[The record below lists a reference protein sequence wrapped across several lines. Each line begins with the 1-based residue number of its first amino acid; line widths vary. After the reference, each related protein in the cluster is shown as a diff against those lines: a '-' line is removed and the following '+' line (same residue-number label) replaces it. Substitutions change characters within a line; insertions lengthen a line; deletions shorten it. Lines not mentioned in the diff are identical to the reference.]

1 MKYFAY
7 GEMMFSAKLHHLVPG
22 ATCLGIA
29 KLMGYKLY
37 FHNHGHEDASGKC
50 NIVPVK
56 DPNCEIYGV
65 VYEIDT
71 RHRYLLDKDQ
81 SLGCGNQEITLKV
94 FPVASPDHHEL
105 MRYESGLFAF
115 TYIAHKDNI
124 FEDLVPFS
132 WYKELV
138 LSGAKEHHL
147 PAEYIHQL
155 EQYAE
160 THDPNPQRANRQ
172 KRYLESILL

>member
-7 GEMMFSAKLHHLVPG
+7 GEMMFSAKLHHIVPE

-29 KLMGYKLY
+29 KVMGYKLF
-37 FHNHGHEDASGKC
+37 FHNRGHDDASGKC

-56 DPNCEIYGV
+56 DPNCEVYGV
-65 VYEIDT
+65 IYEINN

-81 SLGCGNQEITLKV
+81 SLGCGSQEITLKV
-94 FPVASPDHHEL
+94 WSVKSPDTHEL
-105 MRYESGLFAF
+105 ASQENGIFAF

-124 FEDLVPFS
+124 FEDLVPYN
-132 WYKELV
+132 WYKEMI

-147 PAEYIHQL
+147 PSEYIHHL

-160 THDPNPQRANRQ
+160 TYDPNVQRANRQ